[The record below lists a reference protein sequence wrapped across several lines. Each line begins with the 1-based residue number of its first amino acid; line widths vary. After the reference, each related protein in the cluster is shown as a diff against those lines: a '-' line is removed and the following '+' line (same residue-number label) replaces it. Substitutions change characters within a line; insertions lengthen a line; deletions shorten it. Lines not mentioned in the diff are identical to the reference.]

1 MAYLDRNGE
10 IRTDDQN
17 QKDMPEPGIL
27 PTLLS
32 SLESFANNAKRAR
45 QLDQNGVN
53 GLVRTVVSDVNRNM
67 YLAYLNLYLFRLN
80 NFYDYDYTRNQ
91 EVSTMEIYK
100 MVQTGEMANIWAPIK
115 AKKYNKVY
123 NPWPYAVNDNIV
135 QAPRGDTFSDR
146 GSVIFS
152 YEEMVNNFFNY
163 VKSLYSLNTEFY
175 NLVGD
180 INKRGATGKIINKDD
195 LRNPGTID
203 RFHRINPII
212 YTFSFNGHIYHD
224 YTAEQVKEPKK
235 VLYGNFLIMKERN
248 YIPEASYKDNKINYN
263 ILYRNEREDIAYRDL
278 FFKPL
283 NDDYRA
289 MTDGFLRYATY
300 VSLFDLTKA
309 NSFYGTYGQQEA
321 ILFCESLASFIEKF
335 VSHARKISR
344 LPTPAEETPV
354 IVPNTVFKKIN
365 YTGQVINQSGGQNN
379 LRLRGKPITVENFM
393 KKIFV
398 QVGIKLNELA
408 NYNPVIN
415 GSNFIPIF
423 ASNNSE
429 VYVDNGINKV
439 YSIFSPINGYVS
451 NGRFHVTHKGTED
464 TSIRLEYARFE
475 NNSDR
480 INLLDRNL
488 LPGDLLKRAEKLFKE
503 PYDFESESSITR
515 LNSITENQNF
525 KGRFYEKFGVYP
537 NTTHLIGISVVEMIL
552 RYLLGSVRTSMVPRL
567 RYEILHPKLI
577 DCLNRTFNVRI
588 PYGTKFIYIAF
599 HTDRPT
605 KVTSNEH
612 GIGKRITDYIEDYI
626 NTGYSNKWGVT
637 DPEIIKSIKKLEDLS
652 GNSILNDESVDVI
665 ADVIYKV
672 VINLISESP
681 KGVGEGRPDEDED
694 RFSHASDDLQWLTLK
709 SFIGR
714 AEKTLTYS
722 PYQRD
727 RLVKRHILLPLLDDM
742 RKNSDFS

>member
-10 IRTDDQN
+10 IRTDNQN
-17 QKDMPEPGIL
+17 LKDEPEPGIL

-53 GLVRTVVSDVNRNM
+53 GLVRTVVSDINRNM
-67 YLAYLNLYLFRLN
+67 YLAYLNLYLYRLN
-80 NFYDYDYTRNQ
+80 NFYDYDFTRNQ

-100 MVQTGEMANIWAPIK
+100 MVQTGEMVNIWAPIK

-123 NPWPYAVNDNIV
+123 NPWPYEVNDYIV
-135 QAPRGDTFSDR
+135 QAPRGDTFADK
-146 GSVIFS
+146 GSTRYG
-152 YEEMVNNFFNY
+152 YEEMVDKFFNY

-195 LRNPGTID
+195 LRNPRTID
-203 RFHRINPII
+203 RFHRINPVI
-212 YTFSFNGHIYHD
+212 YTFSFNGLTYHD
-224 YTAEQVKEPKK
+224 YTIEQVKEPRKI
-235 VLYGNFLIMKERN
+235 LYGNFLIMQERN
-248 YIPEASYKDNKINYN
+248 YIRESHYKDNKINYN

-365 YTGQVINQSGGQNN
+365 YTEQVINQSGGQNN
-379 LRLRGKPITVENFM
+379 FRLRGKPITVENFM

-423 ASNNSE
+423 ASDNSE
-429 VYVDNGINKV
+429 VYVDNDIKKV
-439 YSIFSPINGYVS
+439 YSIFSPINGYV
-451 NGRFHVTHKGTED
+451 NNRQFHVTHKGTED

-515 LNSITENQNF
+515 LNSVTENQNF

-577 DCLNRTFNVRI
+577 DCLNRTFNVSI
-588 PYGTKFIYIAF
+588 PYGTKFIYVAF

-605 KVTSNEH
+605 KVTSNEYGH
-612 GIGKRITDYIEDYI
+612 GRRVTDYIEEYI
-626 NTGYSNKWGVT
+626 NTGYSNKWGVK
-637 DPEIIKSIKKLEDLS
+637 DPGILETIKKLEGLS
-652 GNSILNDESVDVI
+652 GKTILNDESVNIISD
-665 ADVIYKV
+665 AIYQII
-672 VINLISESP
+672 INLISASV
-681 KGVGEGRPDEDED
+681 KGAGMDKEDPDDGQGYSEDTT
-694 RFSHASDDLQWLTLK
+694 RLTSRSFSRRVNITL
-709 SFIGR
+709 G
-714 AEKTLTYS
+714 YS

-727 RLVKRHILLPLLDDM
+727 RVLRRHIDLSLLEDM